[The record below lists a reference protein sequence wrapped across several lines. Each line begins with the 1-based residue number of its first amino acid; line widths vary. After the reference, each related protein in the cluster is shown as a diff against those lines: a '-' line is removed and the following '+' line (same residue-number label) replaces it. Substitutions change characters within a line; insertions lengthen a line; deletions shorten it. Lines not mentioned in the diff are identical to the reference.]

1 MHPTNQPPA
10 DDAQRAVDHYAV
22 LGLRSDATA
31 DQVRAAFRRAAR
43 ANHPDSQFGD
53 MPDNGHDAMVRVNAA
68 YAVLSDPH
76 RRAQHDLSLRQ
87 QARDAAA
94 PNRPAGR
101 SRARGWALAGLALL
115 TLGSAAAGWR
125 ILQPA
130 RQQVAAV
137 EQEPAP
143 AMRPATQIAPAV
155 APAPV
160 PAPAPTPTQAGNDAS
175 ETPLRLTSSRELR
188 RQHRK
193 VPKRQ
198 RQHTTVAGLSR

>member
-1 MHPTNQPPA
+1 MAHSNQPPT

-87 QARDAAA
+87 HAREAAA
-94 PNRPAGR
+94 PGRPAT
-101 SRARGWALAGLALL
+101 RARTRGWALAGLALL

-125 ILQPA
+125 ILQPG
-130 RQQVAAV
+130 RQQVAAI
-137 EQEPAP
+137 EQAPAP
-143 AMRPATQIAPAV
+143 AMRPATQIAPAT
-155 APAPV
+155 A
-160 PAPAPTPTQAGNDAS
+160 PAPAPAPGATQAGNDAS
-175 ETPLRLTSSRELR
+175 ESPLRLTSSRELR
-188 RQHRK
+188 RQNRK
-193 VPKRQ
+193 VPRRQ
-198 RQHTTVAGLSR
+198 RHHTTVADLSR